1 MSVAVTVHGE
11 LFLIHILHEV
21 LGSKTEW
28 NSTLYMCRVT
38 AVRKCL
44 GQIVAIYCC
53 EFWTDCPRFSNKL
66 EDLATKWSPQAF
78 TTTTNGSTWWLQFFS
93 ESLIDLQGECVYLAG
108 LNYAFGMMTGSTNKG
123 SVQVQVHW
131 FGPHHPVQ
139 LELPCW
145 GIS

>member
-1 MSVAVTVHGE
+1 MKLEKLQVTRQMFGKFLLFKVGEMTASEGLTCTNASQSHVLVAKEPAPGDNCQMSVAVTVHGE

-38 AVRKCL
+38 AIRKCL

-66 EDLATKWSPQAF
+66 EDLATK
-78 TTTTNGSTWWLQFFS
+78 
-93 ESLIDLQGECVYLAG
+93 
-108 LNYAFGMMTGSTNKG
+108 
-123 SVQVQVHW
+123 
-131 FGPHHPVQ
+131 
-139 LELPCW
+139 
-145 GIS
+145 